1 MIKCSRCKKR
11 KAKRYCLAL
20 GSSLC
25 PLCCGLLRDK
35 EIHCPPNCS
44 FLARHKPYEEKKIV
58 EKKTDSSSRHISAEE
73 DILKDERIAWLAF
86 HIEMPLKQ
94 YGEKHESFSDRQ
106 AILALEYAKEKIEK
120 ERGIIFLPGEKIK
133 PRNEV
138 GEAIYQSVENC
149 RYERKLILPQTLET
163 YKKEEKIKGL
173 ERVILSAK
181 FLAKGKYEGRNYIQN
196 LIDRFAKIKAL
207 SKEKKI
213 ITPA

>member
-58 EKKTDSSSRHISAEE
+58 EKKTGSSSGHISAEE

-94 YGEKHESFSDRQ
+94 YGEKNESFSDRE

-120 ERGIIFLPGEKIK
+120 ERGLIFLPGEKIK
-133 PRNEV
+133 PKNEV
-138 GEAIYQSVENC
+138 GEAIYQRVENC

-163 YKKEEKIKGL
+163 YKKEEKIKAL
-173 ERVILSAK
+173 DRVILSAK